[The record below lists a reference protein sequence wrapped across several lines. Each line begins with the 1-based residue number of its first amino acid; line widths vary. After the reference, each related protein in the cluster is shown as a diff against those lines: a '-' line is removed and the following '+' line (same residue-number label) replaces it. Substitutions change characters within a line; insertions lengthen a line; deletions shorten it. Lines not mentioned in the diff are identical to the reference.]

1 MYKESRELFKNPDA
15 EHSKEKLEVMIKWGK
30 PDEAELK
37 DFLCNHKGFTEQKVD
52 AGLKKL
58 AQSQG
63 KVN

>member
-1 MYKESRELFKNPDA
+1 MEA
-15 EHSKEKLEVMIKWGK
+15 IIKWSK